1 VHLSC
6 VKMDY
11 TVTTENR
18 VTYHHGNLREALI
31 EAAVQL
37 LSDAG
42 AAALSL
48 RKVAIQAGVSH
59 AAPYHHFKDKEAL
72 LAAVCE
78 RGFMSM
84 TEAMNKAEGD
94 DPFDHLNAI
103 GHAYLSFAR
112 SEPDLYRFMFGSE
125 VPDKHEHPE
134 LMACAHGT
142 FGTLVEVVERCV
154 ESGQTR
160 DGHPVEMAMQVWAM
174 THGIASILNNGM
186 HEGPL
191 NKLDSPPDMTA
202 LLAAYMTSVTA
213 SIRA

>member
-1 VHLSC
+1 
-6 VKMDY
+6 M
-11 TVTTENR
+11 
-18 VTYHHGNLREALI
+18 TYHHGNLRQALI

-42 AAALSL
+42 PAAMSL

-78 RGFMSM
+78 RGFNAMTVAMS
-84 TEAMNKAEGD
+84 TVNEE
-94 DPFDHLNAI
+94 DPFDHLTAL

-112 SEPDLYRFMFGSE
+112 SEPDLYRFMFGAQ
-125 VPDKHEHPE
+125 VPDKHDHPD

-142 FGTLVEVVERCV
+142 FETVVKVVARCAAT
-154 ESGQTR
+154 GQTR
-160 DGHPVEMAMQVWAM
+160 EGSPIELAMQVWAM
-174 THGIASILNNGM
+174 SHGIASLVNDGM

-191 NKLDSPPDMTA
+191 NKLDTPLDMTV
-202 LLAAYMTSVTA
+202 LLQRYISSVTA